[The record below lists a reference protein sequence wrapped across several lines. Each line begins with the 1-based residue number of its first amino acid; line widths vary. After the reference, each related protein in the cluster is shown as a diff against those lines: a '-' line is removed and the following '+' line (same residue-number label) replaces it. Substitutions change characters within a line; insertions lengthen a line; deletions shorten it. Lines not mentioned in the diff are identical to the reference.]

1 MGDLVLVIDDD
12 PVVHKLLEHA
22 FKEDDYEVA
31 SCMNAEEAQD
41 YLADHK
47 EVQAI
52 ILDWE
57 MPGMTGLEFL
67 KHIKQIDK
75 YKEIP
80 VIMLTGRNKREE
92 IKMGIDA
99 GAYYYVT
106 KPFAKEILLSVLR
119 SAIAEYQVIK
129 QLEEQVAEAKNPFA
143 NLYKGTFRIKTIQDA
158 QKLSVLIANATPAPQ
173 ENLMICELFNNAIE
187 HGNLNISY
195 DEKSELIDRNEL
207 RSEIE
212 RRLEDVRYK
221 DREARVDFKR
231 MDTALKVTIE
241 DMGDGFDYNKY
252 LTFDE
257 NRVFDNHGRG
267 IAMANTLLNI
277 KYFGKGNKV
286 SVTIP
291 LSTNPGERNSFC
303 F

>member
-1 MGDLVLVIDDD
+1 MGNLVLVVDDD

-22 FKEDDYEVA
+22 FKTDDYEVA
-31 SCMNAEEAQD
+31 NCMNAEEAQE

-57 MPGMTGLEFL
+57 MPGMSGVEFL
-67 KHIKQIDK
+67 QHIKQSDK

-106 KPFAKEILLSVLR
+106 KPFAKDILLSVLR

-129 QLEEQVAEAKNPFA
+129 QLEEQVAEARNPFA
-143 NLYKGTFRIKTIQDA
+143 HLYNGFFKIKSIHDA
-158 QKLSVLIANATPAPQ
+158 QKLSVLIANATPEPQ
-173 ENLMICELFNNAIE
+173 GNLMICELFNNAIE
-187 HGNLNISY
+187 HGNLDISY
-195 DEKSELIDRNEL
+195 DEKSELIDKNEL

-212 RRLEDVRYK
+212 RRLEDDKYK
-221 DREARVDFKR
+221 DREAKVTFERTDDVI
-231 MDTALKVTIE
+231 KVTIE
-241 DMGDGFDYNKY
+241 DMGDGFDYEQY

-267 IAMANTLLNI
+267 IAMANTMLDI
-277 KYFGKGNKV
+277 EYFGKGNIV
-286 SVTIP
+286 AVTIP
-291 LSTNPGERNSFC
+291 LNGSTEA
-303 F
+303 

>member
-1 MGDLVLVIDDD
+1 MGNLVLVVDDD

-22 FKEDDYEVA
+22 FKADDYEVA
-31 SCMNAEEAQD
+31 NCMNAEEAQE

-67 KHIKQIDK
+67 QHIKQIDK
-75 YKEIP
+75 YKDIP

-106 KPFAKEILLSVLR
+106 KPFAKDILLSVLR

-129 QLEEQVAEAKNPFA
+129 QLEEQVAEARNPFA
-143 NLYKGTFRIKTIQDA
+143 HLYQGTFKIKSIQDA
-158 QKLSVLIANATPAPQ
+158 QKLSVLIANATPEPQ
-173 ENLMICELFNNAIE
+173 GNLMICELFNNAIE
-187 HGNLNISY
+187 HGNLEISY
-195 DEKSELIDRNEL
+195 DEKSELIDKNEL

-212 RRLEDVRYK
+212 RRLEDERYK
-221 DREARVDFKR
+221 HREAIVTFERTNAVI
-231 MDTALKVTIE
+231 KVTIE
-241 DMGDGFDYNKY
+241 DMGEGFDYEKY

-267 IAMANTLLNI
+267 IAMANTLLDI
-277 KYFGKGNKV
+277 EYFGKGNIVIV
-286 SVTIP
+286 SIP
-291 LSTNPGERNSFC
+291 LH
-303 F
+303 